1 VTPAEGVLLA
11 AGGVAVLALVPR
23 PARPVRPR
31 RAQAIDIRSNA
42 SWQRRWRLRG
52 RRRPH
57 ATSDLATVERL
68 LSLSVSSADDEHTRL
83 RPLVTGIARQR
94 LADHTGVRLDGDPEA
109 AAAAVGPE
117 VWELTRP
124 DRPRP
129 VDRRER
135 GIPPARLRRV
145 VESLERIGGPE

>member
-1 VTPAEGVLLA
+1 MTVAEGALLA

-23 PARPVRPR
+23 PARPVRPGSR
-31 RAQAIDIRSNA
+31 PIDIRSNA
-42 SWQRRWRLRG
+42 NWHRRWRMRG
-52 RRRPH
+52 RRGPR
-57 ATSDLATVERL
+57 AASDLAAVERL

-83 RPLVTGIARQR
+83 RPLVTRIARQR

-117 VWELTRP
+117 VWELVRP

-129 VDRRER
+129 LDRRER
-135 GIPPARLRRV
+135 GIAAERLRRV